1 MAKRQRRRQ
10 LTDAASCPRFKI
22 HEYEHR
28 SITGGVLAV
37 DFEMTVGVRQIGL
50 LQTKTSGSAL
60 EVESIAIEDAKFRRC
75 GLGTKLYEAA
85 AKWGCANGM
94 KLTSDVLRT
103 TDSQGFWEKQ
113 VKKGRARCMVGASQK
128 ASTQDTDGPRMGRGG
143 CGMYQL
149 ISCSSTDLSRRR
161 RRKK

>member
-1 MAKRQRRRQ
+1 MPKRQRQ
-10 LTDAASCPRFKI
+10 LADAASCPRFKI
-22 HEYEHR
+22 RTVEYGWSKEKP
-28 SITGGVLAV
+28 TAA
-37 DFEMTVGVRQIGL
+37 DFEMTVGVRRIGRL
-50 LQTKTSGSAL
+50 MTSVQGNSL
-60 EVESIAIEDAKFRRC
+60 EVTSIAIDDPNQRRC

-85 AKWGCANGM
+85 AKWGCERGL

-113 VKKGRARCMVGASQK
+113 TRKGRARCLVGAPAK
-128 ASTQDTDGPRMGRGG
+128 ASTEDTGGPRMGRGS

-149 ISCSSTDLSRRR
+149 VSCDATDLSRRR